1 MEVLT
6 GVMLILFG
14 GLASASFYVP
24 FKKVREWAWESYWLV
39 GGFFSWIIGPWLLGL
54 IIVGPD
60 TLIRI
65 LQETPAKNLFWAYF
79 FGVLWGVGGLTF
91 GLSVRY
97 LGIGL
102 GISIALG
109 FCAAFGE
116 IIPVVVAGQ
125 FLDMFSNRSGQ
136 VVLLGILT
144 CLVGIGIN
152 GLAGMFKEK
161 DVTEEQKK
169 EGVKEFNFV
178 KGISIAVFAGIM
190 SACMAMGLN
199 MDISGVAI
207 AKTAQVLGVKPLWL
221 GLPVL
226 VVVLLGGFTTN
237 FIWCVLLNIRNGTGR
252 DYISPVTRGAEK
264 KSVPMLANYFFS
276 AVAGTVWYL
285 QFFFYKMGES
295 KMGTGGSWIILMAS
309 IIVLSA
315 IWGVCLKEWKGATKR
330 TTLTLVIGL
339 IVLVGSIAIVGY
351 GKNIPKPAKT
361 ELPASM
367 STAVQQPK

>member
-6 GVMLILFG
+6 GVILILIG

-24 FKKVREWAWESYWLV
+24 FRKVKGWAWETYWLV
-39 GGFFSWIIGPWLLGL
+39 GGLFSWIIGPWVLAL
-54 IIVGPD
+54 IIVGPH
-60 TLIRI
+60 TLMQI
-65 LQETPAKNLFWAYF
+65 LQETPGRSIFWAYF

-102 GISIALG
+102 GIAIALG

-116 IIPVVVAGQ
+116 IIPAVIGGT
-125 FLDMFSNRSGQ
+125 FGEMFKDKSGQ

-144 CLVGIGIN
+144 CLIGIGIN

-169 EGVKEFNFV
+169 EGVKEFNFG
-178 KGISIAVFAGIM
+178 KGVFIAVFAGIM
-190 SACMAMGLN
+190 SACMALGLN
-199 MDISGVAI
+199 SDAAGKAI
-207 AKTAQVLGVKPLWL
+207 ANTAETLGVKPLWL

-237 FIWCVLLNIRNGTGR
+237 FIWCVMLNIKNRTGR
-252 DYISPVTRGAEK
+252 DYLSPVTRDQQQ
-264 KSVPMLANYFFS
+264 VPLLSNYVFS
-276 AVAGTVWYL
+276 AIAGTTWYM

-315 IWGVCLKEWKGATKR
+315 IWGVCLNEWKGATKR
-330 TTLTLVIGL
+330 TALTLVIGL

-361 ELPASM
+361 ELPAAI
-367 STAVQQPK
+367 STAVQQPQ